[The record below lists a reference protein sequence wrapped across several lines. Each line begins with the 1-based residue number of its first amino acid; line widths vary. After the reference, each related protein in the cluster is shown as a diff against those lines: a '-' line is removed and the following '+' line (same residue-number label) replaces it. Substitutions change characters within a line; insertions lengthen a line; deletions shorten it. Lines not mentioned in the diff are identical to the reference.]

1 MLKPVFTEK
10 SLKMAKKGKYTFWVS
25 PTADK
30 ISIKA
35 EVARVFGVHV
45 TDINTIK
52 KAGEA
57 GRTARGRK
65 FNKLASKKAVVEIR
79 DGEKIDIYEESKK

>member
-10 SLKMAKKGKYTFWVS
+10 SLKMAKLGKYSFWVDAK
-25 PTADK
+25 ADK

-35 EVARVFGVHV
+35 EIARVFGVHV
-45 TDINTIK
+45 TDINTTK
-52 KAGEA
+52 KAGES

-65 FNKLASKKAVVEIR
+65 FNRLATKKAIVQIK

>member
-10 SLKMAKKGKYTFWVS
+10 SLKMAKQGFYTFWVT

-30 ISIKA
+30 LSIKA

-45 TDINTIK
+45 VNINTVK
-52 KAGEA
+52 KAGET
-57 GRTARGRK
+57 GRNARGRK
-65 FNKLASKKAVVEIR
+65 FNKLASKKAIITIK
-79 DGEKIDIYEESKK
+79 DGEKIDIYEETKK

>member
-10 SLKMAKKGKYTFWVS
+10 SLKMAKQGKYTFWVDAK
-25 PTADK
+25 TDK

-35 EVARVFGVHV
+35 EIARVFGVHV

-65 FNKLASKKAVVEIR
+65 FNKLASKKAVVMIKS
-79 DGEKIDIYEESKK
+79 GEKIDIYEEVKK

>member
-10 SLKMAKKGKYTFWVS
+10 SLKMAKLGKYSFWVDAK
-25 PTADK
+25 ADK

-35 EVARVFGVHV
+35 EIARVFGVHV
-45 TDINTIK
+45 TDINTTK
-52 KAGEA
+52 KAIVQI
-57 GRTARGRK
+57 K
-65 FNKLASKKAVVEIR
+65 